1 MKEFLAHLFDIR
13 PKDDKD
19 YCTFFFWQVSRKL
32 AIVLVIFIIVC
43 CVCLLWCLKPA
54 KFFQK
59 DITYRT
65 YRYNALP
72 LKFVTG
78 KVKILGKSG
87 YTAYIGDVENG
98 MIKGKGTLYN
108 PQGNVVYEGDFD
120 ANAYNGTG
128 KYYGQNAQPMYEGM
142 FQDNLYNGAGKLYRS
157 DGTLWY
163 EGNFEKGSMEGEGI
177 LYNTTQDKIYQGF
190 FQEDAIFYQGFLG
203 KSAAEATEIY
213 LGKREVYTGE
223 QISCVH
229 MKEIDA
235 VYFGTDRRDAL
246 EEMFQIS
253 GLYILKPQICL
264 EGKTLNQ
271 ISQITQ
277 VLGTPVYQGNTYLSP
292 EDEVALNLCCDVLG
306 DTVLYGKSNF
316 QRNKIFADVTEVS
329 DFQKNYQAYIYV
341 YDKDGILYTFFCKD
355 KDSGFDF
362 YRMEE

>member
-1 MKEFLAHLFDIR
+1 MKEFLARFFDIK

-19 YCTFFFWQVSRKL
+19 YCTFFFWQMSRKL
-32 AIVLVIFIIVC
+32 AMVLVIFIIVC
-43 CVCLLWCLKPA
+43 CVCLLWSMKPA
-54 KFFQK
+54 RLLQK
-59 DITYRT
+59 DTTYRT
-65 YRYNALP
+65 YRYNALS

-98 MIKGKGTLYN
+98 MVKGKGTLYN
-108 PQGNVVYEGDFD
+108 AQGTIVYEGDFD
-120 ANAYNGTG
+120 TNAYNGIG
-128 KYYGQNAQPMYEGM
+128 KYYGQNAQLVYEGT
-142 FQDNLYNGAGKLYRS
+142 FQDNLYNGVGKLYRA
-157 DGTLWY
+157 DGTLLY
-163 EGNFEKGSMEGEGI
+163 EGNFEKGAMEGEGI
-177 LYNTTQDKIYQGF
+177 LYNITQDKIYQGF
-190 FQEDAIFYQGFLG
+190 FQEDAIFYQEFLG

-355 KDSGFDF
+355 KDAEFDF